1 MQNSKYD
8 PREFEDCVIPNG
20 QKLAIIIPFRDDGSN
35 IRTNQLK
42 VLLHYMIP
50 ILIRQ
55 NVMFQFFFV
64 TQVKKAE
71 THLRDRKKSFRFFF
85 QLCSQQCCILQT
97 LTNRLRQTP
106 PPNSNGNMLFEF
118 GGGV

>member
-1 MQNSKYD
+1 MSNSKYD

-35 IRTNQLK
+35 VRTNQLK

-55 NVMFQFFFV
+55 NVKFPFFVV
-64 TQVKKAE
+64 TQVENCIKSTQCLNEFLLDAE
-71 THLRDRKKSFRFFF
+71 FN
-85 QLCSQQCCILQT
+85 LQS
-97 LTNRLRQTP
+97 R
-106 PPNSNGNMLFEF
+106 
-118 GGGV
+118 